1 MTNPSASTSSS
12 THSTTTTTATHIVN
26 EDDGAGLVYW
36 EDHQQQNKKLIEQV
50 KSPESNSNSSQTN
63 KRNSTLAG
71 IPSPSKPTT
80 TSARTE
86 LLQPTHQNNQKALR
100 QTKRRKNRAALTHS
114 DHEPQKITKPS
125 TKPPLLP
132 KQMAW
137 QELASR
143 LKRREL
149 DSISETPQTRSTTN
163 QSLSKI
169 DSLPKRVFPS
179 SSSLIAPNLENRSHQ
194 PTLPQTSSTKPAL
207 KSILRSSSN
216 ATHQKAPLQN
226 NPNPKSTVTIVSK
239 DSPSCQDDSSGLTN
253 QPQMR
258 NQSTKP
264 CEPTREVPGCV
275 SKQKPS
281 VPAGI
286 SPKKS
291 IPADSKMHAAQSGGG
306 GCEPWELE
314 EDDDEFG
321 SQLLELADLVEKE
334 QKMSQEIA
342 LPSDRNRERSTTRL
356 SSSKTCIA
364 PHSNTTTPPWKTVDN
379 SRKRAPASIRGAAL
393 PPAPTT
399 NINQLLPPKSNIITN
414 QQQQQQNDRTVKR
427 AQPVVLKQKS
437 PIIYKTAMVSKA
449 SMPPTSVH
457 PNPVEGRRKNLG
469 VVGTPKQVGPKPAD
483 QGLSIN
489 NNRPSSLHNPAQ
501 KLTYSDAL
509 IRPRRLQLPL
519 DPTHSAL
526 RIRPLLHNPSPPTLI
541 HHPLPP
547 LAKKSAV
554 SSSSSH
560 ATATAVDKTLDLES
574 LFCGIQGDDLD
585 WDPNDQ

>member
-1 MTNPSASTSSS
+1 MTNPSASTSS
-12 THSTTTTTATHIVN
+12 THSTTTTATHIVN

-50 KSPESNSNSSQTN
+50 NSPENSHSNSNKIN

-114 DHEPQKITKPS
+114 DHEPPKITKPS

-163 QSLSKI
+163 QSLSKTH
-169 DSLPKRVFPS
+169 PTRVFPS
-179 SSSLIAPNLENRSHQ
+179 SSSSSVIAPNLENRSHQ
-194 PTLPQTSSTKPAL
+194 PTLPQTSATKPAL

-216 ATHQKAPLQN
+216 ATHQKGPLQN
-226 NPNPKSTVTIVSK
+226 NPNPKSTVTIVSE
-239 DSPSCQDDSSGLTN
+239 DSPSCQDDSSRLNN

-264 CEPTREVPGCV
+264 CQPIREVPGCV

-286 SPKKS
+286 SAKKS
-291 IPADSKMHAAQSGGG
+291 IPADSKTNAAQSGGGGGG

-342 LPSDRNRERSTTRL
+342 LPSDRNRGRSTTRL

-364 PHSNTTTPPWKTVDN
+364 SHSNTTTPPWKTVDN
-379 SRKRAPASIRGAAL
+379 SRKRAPASIRGTAL

-414 QQQQQQNDRTVKR
+414 QQQQNDRTVKR

-483 QGLSIN
+483 EGLSA

-509 IRPRRLQLPL
+509 IRPRRLQIPL

-526 RIRPLLHNPSPPTLI
+526 RIRPLLHNPSPTHLI

-547 LAKKSAV
+547 PAIKSAV
-554 SSSSSH
+554 SSSSSSS
-560 ATATAVDKTLDLES
+560 AAATAVHKTLDLES